1 MLSNTEE
8 QKEYNRLI
16 QQRHRQKENAIKE
29 LYQDNNVTGISFT
42 EFKKQLELTLWQKL
56 SIHLSDGELKIDKIS
71 FKLSDEQ
78 LRMIFNKAK
87 ELV

>member
-1 MLSNTEE
+1 VLSTED
-8 QKEYNRLI
+8 QKREYNRII
-16 QQRHRQKENAIKE
+16 QQRHRQKEKAIE
-29 LYQDNNVTGISFT
+29 GLYQDNNVTGITFT

-56 SIHLSDGELKIDKIS
+56 SIHLSDGELKIDKLS

-78 LRMIFNKAK
+78 LRLIFNKAK